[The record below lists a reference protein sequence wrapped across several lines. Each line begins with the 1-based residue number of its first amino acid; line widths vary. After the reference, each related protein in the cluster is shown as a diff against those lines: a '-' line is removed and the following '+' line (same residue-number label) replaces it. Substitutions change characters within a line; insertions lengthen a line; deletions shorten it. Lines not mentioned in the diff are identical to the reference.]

1 MLCKN
6 LTQTEY
12 PACLIYCQETRIV
25 SLFDFIK
32 NTGKKYGLDCLQTT
46 QSLVL
51 LALNKSVRIVIGFL
65 TKEILDL
72 GPVA

>member
-1 MLCKN
+1 MH
-6 LTQTEY
+6 
-12 PACLIYCQETRIV
+12 CQQTRIV
-25 SLFDFIK
+25 SVFDFIK
-32 NTGKKYGLDCLQTT
+32 NTGKNTDYCLQTT

-51 LALNKSVRIVIGFL
+51 LALKKSVRIVIGIL